1 MARSS
6 LLLAEW
12 GCSDQLCHPDQS
24 RSLKTLICG
33 VDVSSPGCQGAL
45 AGLGA
50 FMDSFRLADH
60 SGVIASYLESD
71 VGGLP
76 QWVMQMWAG

>member
-1 MARSS
+1 MFRSIMS
-6 LLLAEW
+6 
-12 GCSDQLCHPDQS
+12 S
-24 RSLKTLICG
+24 RPEQITQNVNLWSGWTCCCVVTRL
-33 VDVSSPGCQGAL
+33 SGAL

-60 SGVIASYLESD
+60 SGVIASYLEPD